1 MSRNGRH
8 LVKSR
13 AVRPTMAR
21 LLLAATMALA
31 GACSNGSAG
40 TGSSSGS
47 SSGGGPPGGTT
58 GGGTPASPYTLM
70 PFQNTVITSDSSSP
84 SFQHADATVDFQ
96 DGPFQTVTMQ
106 VQLTSPCFPFS
117 SWEAVPNGQRWPP
130 NCDAFDR
137 NFEFSLDDP
146 GPDGGP
152 PGLELERAITPF
164 GGPLNLS
171 VDITDVANG
180 LPGQHT
186 LRVVIPTYSDPAGLV
201 SGSAGSWT
209 VSTQIAVTPGPSPRN
224 VLAVEPLFYGPMYA
238 ATASQ
243 QATIQVPAG
252 TAYGRLEYR
261 VTGHGQDS
269 ARDSACIGP
278 AEEFCKRSHT
288 LSVDSEA
295 IATLTPWRS
304 DCACQLAD
312 AGGIEY
318 CEGNPCGDP
327 QSVAASRA
335 NWCPGSETPPFVFD
349 GGALGSPGSH
359 TVDWK
364 IQRIDD
370 GGGEW
375 ETSVTYFAIG
385 N

>member
-1 MSRNGRH
+1 MNA
-8 LVKSR
+8 L
-13 AVRPTMAR
+13 RPTTAR
-21 LLLAATMALA
+21 LLLLAPLTLA
-31 GACSNGSAG
+31 GACSSSTSA
-40 TGSSSGS
+40 TASSSGS
-47 SSGGGPPGGTT
+47 SGGAGSTTT
-58 GGGTPASPYTLM
+58 GGSPASPYTLM
-70 PFQNTVITSDSSSP
+70 PFDGTWITSNSAGPD
-84 SFQHADATVDFQ
+84 FQHADATIDFH
-96 DGPFQTVTMQ
+96 DGPFQSVVMQ

-117 SWEAVPNGQRWPP
+117 SAEAPPKGQRWPA

-164 GGPLNLS
+164 GGPLSLT

-180 LPGQHT
+180 LPGPHT
-186 LRVVIPTYSDPAGLV
+186 LRVVIPTYSDPTGQV
-201 SGSAGSWT
+201 SGSAGGWT
-209 VSTQIAVTPGPSPRN
+209 VSAQIEATPGPAPRH
-224 VLAVEPLFYGPMYA
+224 VLAVEPLFYGAMTV

-243 QATIQVPAG
+243 EASLQAPAG
-252 TAYGRLEYR
+252 TVYGRLEYR
-261 VTGHGQDS
+261 VTGHGQGP
-269 ARDSACIGP
+269 ADSACIGP

-288 LSVDSEA
+288 LSVDSTT

-304 DCACQLAD
+304 DCACHLAD

-318 CEGNPCGDP
+318 CQGNPCGDP
-327 QSVAASRA
+327 RSVAASRA
-335 NWCPGSETPPFVFD
+335 NWCPGSETPPFLFD
-349 GGALGSPGSH
+349 GGALSSPGSH

-370 GGGEW
+370 GGGIW

-385 N
+385 E